1 MQKRLKSKVYKLDET
16 QIDEGDKKRAKSS
29 HVRRKRRSLASQ
41 LKFNDIMLQRGVTGS
56 PVTKTASSPTQNFQL
71 KELVARA
78 TAGSMTSGSIGEPA
92 ILAKTTTAKGQK
104 GPTTTLIINY
114 ELDEQ
119 SRDLLKLEKGNSQ
132 GGTCLVKKLGNGSTE
147 ALQAKTGGTVLH
159 AHRVLAS
166 EVNKI
171 VSLS

>member
-1 MQKRLKSKVYKLDET
+1 
-16 QIDEGDKKRAKSS
+16 
-29 HVRRKRRSLASQ
+29 
-41 LKFNDIMLQRGVTGS
+41 
-56 PVTKTASSPTQNFQL
+56 
-71 KELVARA
+71 
-78 TAGSMTSGSIGEPA
+78 MTSGSIGEPA
-92 ILAKTTTAKGQK
+92 ILAKTTTGNGQK

-119 SRDLLKLEKGNSQ
+119 SRDLLKLEKGSGNSQ

-166 EVNKI
+166 DVNKI